1 MTMFR
6 PDIPAKCCAY
16 CGGRDHDY
24 ENCPKWKADAEQQK
38 ESASIQPQARHGGST
53 SPTKPQPEPSR

>member
-38 ESASIQPQARHGGST
+38 DQRVDPAP
-53 SPTKPQPEPSR
+53 SPAWRIDKPDKTAA